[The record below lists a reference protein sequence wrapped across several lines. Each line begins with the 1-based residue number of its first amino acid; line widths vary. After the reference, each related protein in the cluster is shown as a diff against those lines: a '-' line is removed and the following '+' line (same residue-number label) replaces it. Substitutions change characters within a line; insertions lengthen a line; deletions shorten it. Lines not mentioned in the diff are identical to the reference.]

1 MQPTRRRYLA
11 VAGTGIGG
19 AVAGCLS
26 AGSNIT
32 YPEPEPED
40 GGSSDGSGN
49 ESDPSEPEPDPVEN
63 INTRLADETTR
74 IYEELRWFETEYED
88 TIAQYRSRLREVVDS
103 VSFLL
108 ETLDSEGLIEAQELE
123 DVQTF
128 ADEVAIDVNGSL
140 EPQFTNEYNFWGINR
155 NHFPVAERFRKRE
168 DWDRVRTELEAV
180 LRAYRGAS
188 TTEELKRRHSP
199 NPIDNRLHGWFG
211 GGGKMYEVRYVRDDD
226 EHFDTTNSR
235 LPGHGVY
242 VVNDSERSVSFLQ
255 TPIGGEP
262 RGVLTSMDTDFA
274 PFVES
279 NDRTYRLYVQLHNV
293 GNSGDIDPRQGESTG
308 VYAQKYEDLRAA
320 DAAFESVLSDKVAE
334 DTVRWGSE
342 TWNRVLYTRDGD
354 REYAYL
360 IRAGSYL
367 FAVGPSRTAWEERE
381 DGWNELLNGTWVIP
395 STQQ

>member
-199 NPIDNRLHGWFG
+199 NPIDNRLHGCFG
-211 GGGKMYEVRYVRDDD
+211 GGGKMYEVR
-226 EHFDTTNSR
+226 
-235 LPGHGVY
+235 
-242 VVNDSERSVSFLQ
+242 
-255 TPIGGEP
+255 
-262 RGVLTSMDTDFA
+262 
-274 PFVES
+274 
-279 NDRTYRLYVQLHNV
+279 
-293 GNSGDIDPRQGESTG
+293 
-308 VYAQKYEDLRAA
+308 
-320 DAAFESVLSDKVAE
+320 
-334 DTVRWGSE
+334 
-342 TWNRVLYTRDGD
+342 
-354 REYAYL
+354 
-360 IRAGSYL
+360 
-367 FAVGPSRTAWEERE
+367 
-381 DGWNELLNGTWVIP
+381 
-395 STQQ
+395 